1 MCWGHCLPCA
11 SQLTD
16 HTWSWGRSSRMLWPL
31 SLPDGTRFAGQD
43 GNVGDKAWPRHG
55 GQSRCLAHRLDQEG
69 SFTGTHKDVGP
80 SGRDMNLNRASW
92 QIQQKPPFRHF
103 QKLCPHTSEGRLR
116 TQGHS
121 CAATYRAV
129 NNAALQ
135 ARARTAQDNGVAST
149 RDKNYS
155 KHLVTVLLCEAEK
168 HILIQRV

>member
-1 MCWGHCLPCA
+1 MPHSSLTTLGPGEEAAVCSGRSLFPMVHA
-11 SQLTD
+11 SQARMAMLGTRHGHGMVARAGGQHTD
-16 HTWSWGRSSRMLWPL
+16 WTKRAASLARTRMLAHL
-31 SLPDGTRFAGQD
+31 AGD
-43 GNVGDKAWPRHG
+43 
-55 GQSRCLAHRLDQEG
+55 
-69 SFTGTHKDVGP
+69 T
-80 SGRDMNLNRASW
+80 NLNRASW

-121 CAATYRAV
+121 CAASYRAV
-129 NNAALQ
+129 NNTALQ

-155 KHLVTVLLCEAEK
+155 KHLVTVLLCEAAK